1 VRADRVMSWNARA
14 NGLRIQLRG
23 EYRSMKRSVK
33 ASPSPALD
41 EIVDLCYSQAEGAR
55 KAEVAVKVKRISK
68 EWRKVN
74 QP

>member
-1 VRADRVMSWNARA
+1 MRADRVMSWKHAA
-14 NGLRIQLRG
+14 NGLRIHLRG

-33 ASPSPALD
+33 ASPWPALD
-41 EIVDLCYSQAEGAR
+41 ENIDLCYSQAEAMR
-55 KAEVAVKVKRISK
+55 QAEVKVKRRSK